1 MSIARINQYYNEL
14 YEIKQF
20 SGEEKETSLRRCFAE
35 LLSYFAKDRNLRL
48 VDEVKIPNS
57 PKQPD
62 GVLINRFRH
71 RYGYWEA
78 KDLKDDFE
86 KELNKKIKIGY
97 PTENLLFENSKKA
110 MLIRGEIR
118 ETCDMTDPKAL
129 KALLEKFVN
138 FENKEAA
145 EFKAAVELFRKE
157 VGKVAN
163 ILKKMIN
170 NYVSPLTPE
179 GGTDENT
186 SKTPPSGA
194 GGLFWK
200 EHQELFEIC
209 KNSINPDVTKADVN
223 EIIVQHILTGDIFRK
238 VFDADQYLDENNIAI
253 ALNKIEKTFFTGEL
267 KRKTRYDI
275 EPYYKVIEAQAK
287 SLLAHEEKQDFLKT
301 IYENFYQAYN
311 SKGADKLG
319 IVYTPSEIVNFM
331 LDTTDYLL
339 EKHFDKT
346 LSDKNVHI
354 LDPATGT
361 GTFITHLIRKLNP
374 HTLKY
379 KYEHELH
386 ANEVA
391 ILPYYIANLNIEYI
405 YKQKMGQYAEFKNIC
420 WVDTLDSLA
429 ALNYSKKAIN
439 MFKEAE
445 ALAENNKRIA
455 SQNSKPLTVIIGN
468 PPYNANQQN
477 ENDNNKNREYYFN
490 YSKKEGG
497 IDGRIK
503 ESYVKESNATKT
515 KVYDM
520 YARFYRWATDRMT
533 NAGIVAFIT
542 NRSFINSTTYDGF
555 RKCIKEDFNEIHIV
569 DLKGDVRASGDTT
582 QGGNVFNIMTGVAI
596 MFLIKNPEVES
607 HRIYYYNL
615 GDGLSGAE
623 KLELLKD
630 SKLKNLQQEKIS
642 PDKNHNW
649 INISVSDF
657 QTLLPLV
664 ESDDKNKAEEKLFE
678 FSGVGINTSRDEWV
692 YDFSKKNL
700 QDKVKFFTDNY
711 NEMLKKHFIA
721 DGDKIWKKYLKK
733 HKDKNGNGKNG
744 NGKPQLVNAPEI
756 WGEEIKWSESLKNY
770 FLRNDLLK
778 NKLLKVSKNQIT
790 QINYRPFV
798 KQFYFNSQVLSD
810 RLTQKHYAMFGEN
823 LDKENKVICFTS
835 PNSQKSF
842 MSLVVDKIMDL
853 HFTSPATNAF
863 SIPFYTYLANG
874 ERIENITDWGLSVF
888 SNQYSVN
895 SNRLSVNSEQKKIT
909 DNCLLIT
916 EKLIT
921 KKDIFHYI
929 YAVLHSPVYRKM
941 YELDLKREFPRIPLY
956 ADFWKYAE
964 AGKKLMELHLAP
976 LPPTGGVFAPSPVG
990 EGWGGA
996 SLLERK
1002 DIDLAEFLEKL
1013 RGKKKNSPLTPEGGT
1028 DEITSKTPPSG
1039 VGGLSSGL
1047 ISPILRIKDDIIF
1060 IDELTTLCGVPAQAL
1075 AYKLGNRSAIEWILD
1090 QYKPYKSDDKTIQ
1103 EQFNSYNFAD
1113 YKEQVI
1119 ELLQK
1124 VCWLSVE
1131 TMKIVGE
1138 L

>member
-1 MSIARINQYYNEL
+1 MSIARIHQYYNEL

-118 ETCDMTDPKAL
+118 ETCDMTDAKAL

-138 FENKEAA
+138 FENKEATD
-145 EFKAAVELFRKE
+145 FKLAVEIFRKE
-157 VGKVAN
+157 VGKVAD
-163 ILKKMIN
+163 ILKKMIE
-170 NYVSPLTPE
+170 SPTQPSPQ
-179 GGTDENT
+179 GGLN
-186 SKTPPSGA
+186 PPSPFGEGA
-194 GGLFWK
+194 GGGAAFELA
-200 EHQELFEIC
+200 HQELFEIC

-311 SKGADKLG
+311 PKSADKLG

-331 LDTTDYLL
+331 LDTTEYLL

-374 HTLKY
+374 HTLKH

-391 ILPYYIANLNIEYI
+391 ILPYYIANLNIEYV

-429 ALNYSKKAIN
+429 ALNYSKKTMN
-439 MFKEAE
+439 MFQKDEV
-445 ALAENNKRIA
+445 LAENNKRIA
-455 SQNSKPLTVIIGN
+455 NQNSKPLTVIIGN

-490 YSKKEGG
+490 YAKKEGG

-596 MFLIKNPEVES
+596 MFLIRNGAATSTEVES

-615 GDGLSGAE
+615 GDGISGAE

-630 SKLKNLQQEKIS
+630 GKLKNLVQEKIS

-649 INISVSDF
+649 INLSVSDF

-664 ESDDKNKAEEKLFE
+664 KSDNNNKQEEKLFE
-678 FSGVGINTSRDEWV
+678 LVPIGIATNRDQWV
-692 YDFSKKNL
+692 FDFSKENL
-700 QDKVKFFTDNY
+700 LNKITLFAERY
-711 NEMLKKHFIA
+711 NTFLAKQTKKDAKELQEAYEKTIA
-721 DGDKIWKKYLKK
+721 QGKKAT
-733 HKDKNGNGKNG
+733 
-744 NGKPQLVNAPEI
+744 KPKLVDEPDE
-756 WGEEIKWSESLKNY
+756 WGEEIKWSRDLKAK
-770 FLRNDLLK
+770 FMR
-778 NKLLKVSKNQIT
+778 KVVLQPDKQKIT
-790 QINYRPFV
+790 VANYRPFS
-798 KQFYFNSQVLSD
+798 KKFYYGEKPMSD
-810 RLTQKHYAMFGEN
+810 VLTQKHYAMFGEN
-823 LDKENKVICFTS
+823 LDKENITICFSSS
-835 PNSQKSF
+835 PGRRDFSCLAS
-842 MSLVVDKIMDL
+842 DKISEICFGNGLDG
-853 HFTSPATNAF
+853 TF

-874 ERIENITDWGLSVF
+874 EKVENITDWGLAVF
-888 SNQYSVN
+888 QN
-895 SNRLSVNSEQKKIT
+895 
-909 DNCLLIT
+909 
-916 EKLIT
+916 
-921 KKDIFHYI
+921 HY
-929 YAVLHSPVYRKM
+929 VSPTPALPKG
-941 YELDLKREFPRIPLY
+941 REFVS
-956 ADFWKYAE
+956 
-964 AGKKLMELHLAP
+964 
-976 LPPTGGVFAPSPVG
+976 PPFG
-990 EGWGGA
+990 EGW
-996 SLLERK
+996 
-1002 DIDLAEFLEKL
+1002 
-1013 RGKKKNSPLTPEGGT
+1013 
-1028 DEITSKTPPSG
+1028 
-1039 VGGLSSGL
+1039 VGLSKL
-1047 ISPILRIKDDIIF
+1047 DIF
-1060 IDELTTLCGVPAQAL
+1060 Q
-1075 AYKLGNRSAIEWILD
+1075 
-1090 QYKPYKSDDKTIQ
+1090 
-1103 EQFNSYNFAD
+1103 
-1113 YKEQVI
+1113 
-1119 ELLQK
+1119 
-1124 VCWLSVE
+1124 
-1131 TMKIVGE
+1131 
-1138 L
+1138 

>member
-1 MSIARINQYYNEL
+1 MSITRINQYYNEL

-62 GVLINRFRH
+62 GVLIDRFRF

-97 PTENLLFENSKKA
+97 PTENLLFENSQKA

-118 ETCDMTDPKAL
+118 ETCDMTDAKAL

-138 FENKEAA
+138 FERKEATD
-145 EFKAAVELFRKE
+145 FKIAVELFRKE
-157 VGKVAN
+157 VGKVAE
-163 ILKKMIN
+163 ILKKMI
-170 NYVSPLTPE
+170 E
-179 GGTDENT
+179 GFVGTEQNLIDND
-186 SKTPPSGA
+186 KD
-194 GGLFWK
+194 FNQNFVK

-209 KNSINPDVTKADVN
+209 KNSINPDITKADVN

-253 ALNKIEKTFFTGEL
+253 ALNKIEKTFFTGDL
-267 KRKTRYDI
+267 KRKTRQDI

-311 SKGADKLG
+311 PKSADKLG

-331 LDTTDYLL
+331 LDTTEYLL
-339 EKHFDKT
+339 EKHFEKT

-361 GTFITHLIRKLNP
+361 GTFITHLIKKLSP
-374 HTLKY
+374 HSLKH

-391 ILPYYIANLNIEYI
+391 ILPYYIANLNIEYV
-405 YKQKMGQYAEFKNIC
+405 YKQKMEHYAEFKNIC

-429 ALNYSKKAIN
+429 ALNYSKKAMN
-439 MFKEAE
+439 MFQKAE
-445 ALAENNKRIA
+445 AMAENNKRIA
-455 SQNSKPLTVIIGN
+455 NQNSKPLTVIIGN

-490 YSKKEGG
+490 YAKKEGG

-503 ESYVKESNATKT
+503 ESYVKESKATKT

-569 DLKGDVRASGDTT
+569 DLKGDVRAAGDTT
-582 QGGNVFNIMTGVAI
+582 QGGNVFNIMTGVAM
-596 MFLIKNPEVES
+596 MFLIKNPELET
-607 HRIYYYNL
+607 HRIYYYNV

-623 KLELLKD
+623 KLEILKD
-630 SKLKNLQQEKIS
+630 SKLKSLPQEKIN

-649 INISVSDF
+649 INLSVSDF
-657 QTLLPLV
+657 KTLLPLV
-664 ESDDKNKAEEKLFE
+664 ESDNENKKEEKLFYLATL
-678 FSGVGINTSRDEWV
+678 GVSTNRDEWV
-692 YDFSKKNL
+692 FDFSKENL
-700 QDKVKFFTDNY
+700 LNKITFFADNY
-711 NEMLKKHFIA
+711 NKMLAKYTKPNAKELQANYEQEIA
-721 DGDKIWKKYLKK
+721 K
-733 HKDKNGNGKNG
+733 GNKPK
-744 NGKPQLVNAPEI
+744 KPQLVDEPEI
-756 WGEEIKWSESLKNY
+756 WGEEIKWSETLKRY
-770 FLRNDLLK
+770 FMAAK
-778 NKLLKVSKNQIT
+778 KVVIDEGNLIVA
-790 QINYRPFV
+790 NYRPFT
-798 KQFYFNSQVLSD
+798 KQFYYANQILSD
-810 RLTQKHYAMFGEN
+810 RLTRNHYAMFGKN
-823 LDKENKVICFTS
+823 LDKENLVIMIVNHPQYPDFQVHCT
-835 PNSQKSF
+835 
-842 MSLVVDKIMDL
+842 KILTDAGY
-853 HFTSPATNAF
+853 SGRATP

-874 ERIENITDWGLSVF
+874 ERVENITDWGLAVF
-888 SNQYSVN
+888 QNHYVSPLTPEGGIITSKTPP
-895 SNRLSVNSEQKKIT
+895 SGGGGLRSEL
-909 DNCLLIT
+909 C
-916 EKLIT
+916 KL
-921 KKDIFHYI
+921 DIFHYI
-929 YAVLHSPVYRKM
+929 YAVLHSPAYRKT

-964 AGKKLMELHLAP
+964 AGEKLMELHLNYE
-976 LPPTGGVFAPSPVG
+976 SPQKM
-990 EGWGGA
+990 
-996 SLLERK
+996 SSLKKDDIFTPLLERK
-1002 DIDLAEFLEKL
+1002 DIDLEVFKEKMQ
-1013 RGKKKNSPLTPEGGT
+1013 GKKKKT
-1028 DEITSKTPPSG
+1028 DEIEMTSQKRD
-1039 VGGLSSGL
+1039 V
-1047 ISPILRIKDDIIF
+1047 ISETTFTINPILRIKDDIIF

-1075 AYKLGNRSAIEWILD
+1075 AYKLGNRSAIEWVLD

-1103 EQFNSYNFAD
+1103 EHFNNYDFAE

-1124 VCWLSVE
+1124 VCWISVE
-1131 TMKIVGE
+1131 TMKMVGE

>member
-62 GVLINRFRH
+62 GVLIDRFRF

-97 PTENLLFENSKKA
+97 PTENLLFENSQKA
-110 MLIRGEIR
+110 MLIRGDVR
-118 ETCDMTDPKAL
+118 ETCDMTDAKAL
-129 KALLEKFVN
+129 KALLEKFVS
-138 FENKEAA
+138 FERKEATD
-145 EFKAAVELFRKE
+145 FKSAVETFRKE

-163 ILKKMIN
+163 ILKKMIDGF
-170 NYVSPLTPE
+170 V
-179 GGTDENT
+179 GTEQNLIDND
-186 SKTPPSGA
+186 KD
-194 GGLFWK
+194 FNQNFVK

-311 SKGADKLG
+311 PKSADKLG

-331 LDTTDYLL
+331 LDTTEYLL
-339 EKHFDKT
+339 EKHFEKT

-361 GTFITHLIRKLNP
+361 GTFITHLIKKLNP
-374 HTLKY
+374 HSLKH

-386 ANEVA
+386 ANEVS

-405 YKQKMGQYAEFKNIC
+405 YRQKMEQYSEFKNIC
-420 WVDTLDSLA
+420 WVDTLDSIA
-429 ALNYSKKAIN
+429 ALR
-439 MFKEAE
+439 FKERVMN
-445 ALAENNKRIA
+445 LYQKDDIMFENNKRIA

-490 YSKKEGG
+490 YAKKEGG

-503 ESYVKESNATKT
+503 ETYVKESNATKT

-520 YARFYRWATDRMT
+520 YARFYRWATDRMEGR
-533 NAGIVAFIT
+533 NGIIAFVT

-569 DLKGDVRASGDTT
+569 DLKGDVRATGDTT

-596 MFLIKNPEVES
+596 MFLIKNTELES
-607 HRIYYYNL
+607 HRIYYYNV
-615 GDGLSGAE
+615 GNGLSGAE
-623 KLELLKD
+623 KLEILKD
-630 SKLKNLQQEKIS
+630 TKLKNLSQEKIN

-649 INISVSDF
+649 INLSTSDF
-657 QTLLPLV
+657 QHLLPLV

-678 FSGVGINTSRDEWV
+678 FSGVGINTARDEWV

-721 DGDKIWKKYLKK
+721 DGDKIWKQYLKK

-842 MSLVVDKIMDL
+842 MTLVVNKIMDL

-874 ERIENITDWGLSVF
+874 ERVENITDWGLSVF

-895 SNRLSVNSEQKKIT
+895 SEQKEIT
-909 DNCLLIT
+909 DNCL
-916 EKLIT
+916 LIT

-929 YAVLHSPVYRKM
+929 YAVLHSPMYRKM

-964 AGKKLMELHLAP
+964 AGKKLMELHLNYELEITNYKP
-976 LPPTGGVFAPSPVG
+976 
-990 EGWGGA
+990 
-996 SLLERK
+996 LLERK

-1013 RGKKKNSPLTPEGGT
+1013 RGKKKEKELFSKEKTALFEEEIKEPEIKINT
-1028 DEITSKTPPSG
+1028 
-1039 VGGLSSGL
+1039 
-1047 ISPILRIKDDIIF
+1047 ILRIKDDIIF

-1103 EQFNSYNFAD
+1103 EHFNTYKFED
-1113 YKEQVI
+1113 YKEEVI

-1124 VCWLSVE
+1124 IVWLSIE
-1131 TMKIVGE
+1131 TIKIVRD
-1138 L
+1138 LQTPN